1 MSWRR
6 IVLRHVETGESLS
19 DQWRP
24 MAREQE
30 MHAANAALEQRDI
43 PYRWA
48 PEPAE
53 DTPPLPPQ

>member
-30 MHAANAALEQRDI
+30 MHAANAALEKHQI
-43 PYRWA
+43 PYRWT
-48 PEPAE
+48 PEPVE
-53 DTPPLPPQ
+53 DSSHLPPE